1 MAVHS
6 DGSYGIPKGLV
17 YSFPVTTE
25 NGKYKIIKD
34 IEISDYYQ
42 SKLDATT

>member
-17 YSFPVTTE
+17 YSFPVTCE
-25 NGKYKIIKD
+25 NGKYSIVKGL
-34 IEISDYYQ
+34 EITDYYK
-42 SKLDATT
+42 SKL